1 MSDPNVHER
10 ERVVVLEQRLLALE
24 RAIALQAMEYS
35 RRLEELNHAH
45 AQQVQAQ
52 ATYIG
57 REVYEGYVKE
67 ERSWREKVSTRL
79 DILDGRSG
87 GSSSSQRLL
96 FLILPL
102 LLSAVALIVAFLE
115 G

>member
-1 MSDPNVHER
+1 MERVARLEERLRGMDEAVNLR
-10 ERVVVLEQRLLALE
+10 ERAVD
-24 RAIALQAMEYS
+24 IQANEYR
-35 RRLEELNHAH
+35 RRLDELNHAH
-45 AQQVQAQ
+45 AQQVQTQ

-67 ERSWREKVSTRL
+67 ERAWRDTVRTRL
-79 DILDGRSG
+79 DLLDGRSG
-87 GSSSSQRLL
+87 GSSASQRLL

-102 LLSAVALIVAFLE
+102 LLSAVAVVLAFFR